1 MPKRKGAS
9 KRSRNGQI
17 GTATGDVLFEGGKAM
32 KGLYDNLTP
41 ENKELVNK
49 SIKYG
54 GLGALGAALLGTGIY
69 YARNVSKYGWK
80 SGSSRT
86 GKTLLNLGKMGAKKA
101 YTGAAHV
108 ADTVSGTVV
117 KGVNALKVANKLSE
131 FDSSKD
137 ARKQI
142 LIGDFMAAGDNQA
155 VATSKAES
163 QLAKERLAIQQSK
176 PLQED
181 FVYKKMMSWIGDEPV
196 TVVPQ
201 SSVLLNN

>member
-1 MPKRKGAS
+1 M
-9 KRSRNGQI
+9 
-17 GTATGDVLFEGGKAM
+17 
-32 KGLYDNLTP
+32 
-41 ENKELVNK
+41 
-49 SIKYG
+49 
-54 GLGALGAALLGTGIY
+54 
-69 YARNVSKYGWK
+69 
-80 SGSSRT
+80 
-86 GKTLLNLGKMGAKKA
+86 
-101 YTGAAHV
+101 
-108 ADTVSGTVV
+108 
-117 KGVNALKVANKLSE
+117 NALKVANKLSE